1 MEIEVSNETGRV
13 PVTVFHITGDIDTNT
28 YTQLETRAEQA
39 HAAGAANI
47 VLDLSQVRY
56 VSSAGIRAINQI
68 YNLLRTGAPGESDE
82 AVRLGIAA
90 GTFKSPHLK
99 LAHLNPRV
107 SEALKAAGVDMFLEF
122 HPDLAAALASFE
134 AA

>member
-1 MEIEVSNETGRV
+1 MEIQVSHETGRV

-28 YTQLETRAEQA
+28 YTELQNEARQA

-47 VLDLSQVRY
+47 LLDLSQVGY

-68 YNLLRTGAPGESDE
+68 YSLLRTDDPSESDE
-82 AVRLGIAA
+82 AVRQGINA

-99 LAHLNPRV
+99 LAHLNQRV
-107 SEALKAAGVDMFLEF
+107 SSALKTAGVDMFLEF
-122 HPDLAAALASFE
+122 HRDLADALASF
-134 AA
+134 